1 VRNILLII
9 EYDGTHFCGWQIQ
22 PQVRTVQGE
31 IEKVL
36 YRFTGKKIALNGAGR
51 TDARVHAQGQA
62 ANFYLESSIP
72 VERIPLALNPMLPED
87 ISVKGA
93 LEKPMAFHARFDALG
108 KRYAYQ
114 IYRGTTRNAL
124 LRNYSYHV
132 TAKLDLRAMEKAAG
146 VLVGTHDFKG
156 FMAAGSPVKDT
167 IRTLYTIEITEVGE
181 CLWLTFEGN
190 GFLYNMVRIL
200 VGTLLEVGKGKMALD
215 QVRSALTE
223 EKSRVLAGPTVPP
236 QGLFMKEV
244 FYSNP

>member
-1 VRNILLII
+1 MRNILIRI

-31 IEKVL
+31 LEKAL
-36 YRFTGKKIALNGAGR
+36 YRFTGKQTPLNGAGR

-72 VERIPLALNPMLPED
+72 TERIPMALNPLLPED
-87 ISVKGA
+87 ISIKKA
-93 LEKPMAFHARFDALG
+93 EEKPMDFHARFDALG

-114 IYRGTTRNAL
+114 IYRGKLRNAL

-132 TAKLDLRAMEKAAG
+132 PSKLDLAAMEQAAA

-167 IRTLYTIEITEVGE
+167 VRTLYKIEITEEGDI
-181 CLWLTFEGN
+181 LWLTFEGN

-200 VGTLLEVGKGKMALD
+200 VGTLLEVGKGKMDLD
-215 QVRSALTE
+215 QVRAALTE

-236 QGLFMKEV
+236 QGLFLKEV
-244 FYSNP
+244 FYP